1 MKFNDTSMTSNMNK
15 TVPSTITIH
24 FIDGTT
30 KYFEFEVGEI
40 DPMTVGSKFA
50 KFLAQNQILIQLVD
64 RLLVIPTQSIKCLE
78 FTPVPRVPSLSEF
91 MIRNARPISGS
102 QATNE
107 NELATHP
114 EHDGPIRIHDNAST
128 HNGK

>member
-91 MIRNARPISGS
+91 MIRKARPISGS
-102 QATNE
+102 QATNG

-114 EHDGPIRIHDNAST
+114 EHESSNSNHENAST